1 MARYKPYVIMNAAM
15 TLDGKIASN
24 SGDSK
29 ISSRLDLERVHEL
42 RSKVDAILVGI
53 NTVLTDNPLLTARH
67 GRKNP
72 MRVIVDS
79 KGRIGFATK
88 IMRSCNAILTI
99 IALSE
104 KAPKSKIKKLK
115 SLGASVFVCGKSR
128 VDLKKLLV
136 MLKDSGVN
144 KLLVEGGGEIN
155 WSMLTN
161 GLVDEVT
168 VTVAPKMIGGRE
180 AVTLVEGKGFGMIN
194 KGIKLK
200 LIGMKKI
207 SNEVVLSYK
216 VIN

>member
-29 ISSRLDLERVHEL
+29 ISSRLDMERVHEL

-72 MRVIVDS
+72 IRVIVDS
-79 KGRIGFATK
+79 KARIGFATK
-88 IMRSCNAILTI
+88 IMRSCNAIPTI

-104 KAPKSKIKKLK
+104 KAPESKINKLK
-115 SLGASVFVCGKSR
+115 SLGASVLVCGKSK
-128 VDLKKLLV
+128 VDLKKLLI

-155 WSMLTN
+155 WSMLAD

-200 LIGMKKI
+200 LIGIKKI

>member
-1 MARYKPYVIMNAAM
+1 
-15 TLDGKIASN
+15 
-24 SGDSK
+24 
-29 ISSRLDLERVHEL
+29 
-42 RSKVDAILVGI
+42 
-53 NTVLTDNPLLTARH
+53 
-67 GRKNP
+67 
-72 MRVIVDS
+72 
-79 KGRIGFATK
+79 
-88 IMRSCNAILTI
+88 
-99 IALSE
+99 
-104 KAPKSKIKKLK
+104 
-115 SLGASVFVCGKSR
+115 
-128 VDLKKLLV
+128 

-180 AVTLVEGKGFGMIN
+180 TVTLVEGKGFGMIN
-194 KGIKLK
+194 KGIRLK

>member
-1 MARYKPYVIMNAAM
+1 MARYKPYVIMNATM

-72 MRVIVDS
+72 IRVIVDS
-79 KGRIGFATK
+79 KARIGFATK
-88 IMRSCNAILTI
+88 IMRSCNTIPTI

-115 SLGASVFVCGKSR
+115 SLGASVLVCGKSK

-155 WSMLTN
+155 WSMLTD

-200 LIGMKKI
+200 LIRMKKI

>member
-79 KGRIGFATK
+79 EGRIGSATK

-99 IALSE
+99 IAL
-104 KAPKSKIKKLK
+104 
-115 SLGASVFVCGKSR
+115 
-128 VDLKKLLV
+128 
-136 MLKDSGVN
+136 
-144 KLLVEGGGEIN
+144 
-155 WSMLTN
+155 
-161 GLVDEVT
+161 
-168 VTVAPKMIGGRE
+168 
-180 AVTLVEGKGFGMIN
+180 
-194 KGIKLK
+194 
-200 LIGMKKI
+200 
-207 SNEVVLSYK
+207 
-216 VIN
+216 